1 MGSCSSTPFASLGP
15 LASSSTAVALMRTPP
30 LFGKFLVAAL
40 TFILSL
46 WCLHIPWMRPDGRGR
61 LGDGERRRGNEN
73 GTHGGCNSTCVQAV
87 VRG

>member
-1 MGSCSSTPFASLGP
+1 
-15 LASSSTAVALMRTPP
+15 
-30 LFGKFLVAAL
+30 
-40 TFILSL
+40 
-46 WCLHIPWMRPDGRGR
+46 MRPDGRGR